1 MHENLSQK
9 INNARAYLEEKKGA
23 SRRRD
28 ARYKQK
34 QEIRLRGKNFV
45 VFTRQMNWTIDKL
58 RELSVFQSKGVII
71 VSRKTLFEEIDDLV
85 DSMPYN
91 DQLVNNLAQVVQPTY
106 KKGAR
111 TVYKELAMAKQG
123 VDFSLVNIPAAE
135 YVARLKT
142 LHLSD
147 YRGSISHETKIKI
160 RNIITD
166 QVNEGASYQQAAQK
180 IREQGEAGVFS
191 KARSELIAVDQVG
204 QAYGEGN
211 NEMIDQF
218 VAETHSI
225 MQKEWITTGDDRVTE
240 ECQANQREGWIN
252 YDEHFSSGDSFAPRA
267 SNPRCRCDTGYRAV
281 DTQGNPI

>member
-1 MHENLSQK
+1 MHENLKQK
-9 INNARAYLEEKKGA
+9 IDTARAYLLEKKGA
-23 SRRRD
+23 ARRRD
-28 ARYKQK
+28 AKYKQT
-34 QEIRLRGKNFV
+34 QELRLRNKTASI
-45 VFTRQMNWTIDKL
+45 FTRQMLWTIDKL
-58 RELSVFQSKGVII
+58 QGLSVFQSKGVIML
-71 VSRKTLFEEIDDLV
+71 SRKTIFEEIDNLV
-85 DSMPYN
+85 DDLPLGDEMVTN
-91 DQLVNNLAQVVQPTY
+91 MARIVQPTY

-111 TVYKELAMAKQG
+111 TVYKDLAMGKQG
-123 VDFSLVNIPAAE
+123 VDFNLVNIPAAE

-166 QVNEGASYQQAAQK
+166 QVNDGASYQQAAQK
-180 IREQGEAGVFS
+180 IKAQGEAGVFS
-191 KARSELIAVDQVG
+191 RARAELIAVDQVG

-225 MQKEWITTGDDRVTE
+225 MQKEWITTGDDKVTE
-240 ECQANQREGWIN
+240 ECQANQQEGWIN
-252 YDEHFSSGDSFAPRA
+252 YDEHFKSGDSFAPRE

>member
-1 MHENLSQK
+1 MHEILKRK
-9 INNARAYLEEKKGA
+9 IDNARAYLQEKKGA
-23 SRRRD
+23 ARRRD
-28 ARYKQK
+28 ARYKQT
-34 QEIRLRGKNFV
+34 QEIRLRGKTFS
-45 VFTRQMNWTIDKL
+45 VFTRQMNWTIDKMQQ
-58 RELSVFQSKGVII
+58 LSVFQTKGVIM
-71 VSRKTLFEEIDDLV
+71 VSRKTIFEEIDDLV
-85 DSMPYN
+85 SEMPYN

-111 TVYKELAMAKQG
+111 TIYKELAMAKQG

-135 YVARLKT
+135 YVERLKT

-166 QVNEGASYQQAAQK
+166 QINEGASYQQAAQK

-191 KARSELIAVDQVG
+191 KARAELIAVNQVG
-204 QAYGEGN
+204 GAYGEGN
-211 NEMIDQF
+211 HEMIDQF
-218 VAETHSI
+218 KAETHSI

-240 ECQANQREGWIN
+240 ECQANQREGWLN
-252 YDEHFSSGDSFAPRA
+252 YEENFSSGDSFAPRS